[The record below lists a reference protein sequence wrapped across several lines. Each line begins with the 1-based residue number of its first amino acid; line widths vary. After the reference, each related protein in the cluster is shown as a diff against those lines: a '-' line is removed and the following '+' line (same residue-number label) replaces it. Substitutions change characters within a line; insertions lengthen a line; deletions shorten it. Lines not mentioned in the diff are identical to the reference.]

1 MYFQCIFED
10 CESSEVFLTGEGG
23 YGRSH
28 PVNGLMPGWHMAV
41 KCGDCDREW
50 ELHLAHER
58 AVDGSQRL
66 TVFPVMY

>member
-10 CESSEVFLTGEGG
+10 CGSRELVLTGEGQ
-23 YGRSH
+23 YGVSH
-28 PVNGLMPGWHMAV
+28 PLNGLMPRWAMEV
-41 KCGDCDREW
+41 RCVDCQQEW